1 MRVAANSS
9 SKIVLQYLRY
19 VLAAAEKHSFR
30 QAAVELGV
38 WESTISRGIRDLE
51 HEMGVALFI
60 RHPGGVTLTNA
71 GTRFLN
77 HALLAVGRIEYALKD
92 AGAAGRGEVGTVRIG
107 IFTSLASGFLAD
119 LLEAYQAK
127 NPLVHLDFVEG
138 SPAEHVSAVQH
149 HRMDIAFLT
158 GEPTAYGCET
168 TSLWTERVFV
178 VLPQDHSLVKQE
190 EISWDDLRD
199 GHFIV
204 SEAEPGP
211 EIHDYLVKH
220 LADPG
225 YHPSVERCSVGRD
238 NLMKLVSL
246 GRGLTLTSEATTGT
260 AFPGVVYRPIQQE
273 TFFRN
278 PRDSRGDRLVVGLVG
293 HVTAPA

>member
-92 AGAAGRGEVGTVRIG
+92 AVQRGVVKSAQSG
-107 IFTSLASGFLAD
+107 SGFSRL
-119 LLEAYQAK
+119 
-127 NPLVHLDFVEG
+127 
-138 SPAEHVSAVQH
+138 S
-149 HRMDIAFLT
+149 
-158 GEPTAYGCET
+158 
-168 TSLWTERVFV
+168 
-178 VLPQDHSLVKQE
+178 
-190 EISWDDLRD
+190 
-199 GHFIV
+199 
-204 SEAEPGP
+204 
-211 EIHDYLVKH
+211 
-220 LADPG
+220 
-225 YHPSVERCSVGRD
+225 
-238 NLMKLVSL
+238 
-246 GRGLTLTSEATTGT
+246 
-260 AFPGVVYRPIQQE
+260 
-273 TFFRN
+273 
-278 PRDSRGDRLVVGLVG
+278 PRDFLPICWKPIRLRTPWFISISLREVRRNMSQRFSITGWIS
-293 HVTAPA
+293 PF

>member
-168 TSLWTERVFV
+168 TRLWTERYNGDMCD
-178 VLPQDHSLVKQE
+178 LLV
-190 EISWDDLRD
+190 
-199 GHFIV
+199 
-204 SEAEPGP
+204 P
-211 EIHDYLVKH
+211 ELV
-220 LADPG
+220 A
-225 YHPSVERCSVGRD
+225 R
-238 NLMKLVSL
+238 
-246 GRGLTLTSEATTGT
+246 
-260 AFPGVVYRPIQQE
+260 
-273 TFFRN
+273 
-278 PRDSRGDRLVVGLVG
+278 
-293 HVTAPA
+293 

>member
-60 RHPGGVTLTNA
+60 RHPGGVTLINA

-158 GEPTAYGCET
+158 GEARQPGGK
-168 TSLWTERVFV
+168 V
-178 VLPQDHSLVKQE
+178 VQAWAIE
-190 EISWDDLRD
+190 GNWDPALIRSNT
-199 GHFIV
+199 F
-204 SEAEPGP
+204 EMEWPPRPGRRQTFP
-211 EIHDYLVKH
+211 EIDRAAWFVI
-220 LADPG
+220 ADARRRILKG
-225 YHPSVERCSVGRD
+225 NG
-238 NLMKLVSL
+238 
-246 GRGLTLTSEATTGT
+246 
-260 AFPGVVYRPIQQE
+260 
-273 TFFRN
+273 FR
-278 PRDSRGDRLVVGLVG
+278 RSIG
-293 HVTAPA
+293 

>member
-1 MRVAANSS
+1 MDTS
-9 SKIVLQYLRY
+9 LQLSARCGYLRY
-19 VLAAAEKHSFR
+19 VLAAAEKHCFR

-60 RHPGGVTLTNA
+60 RHPVGVTLTNA

-77 HALLAVGRIEYALKD
+77 HVGRIEYALKD
-92 AGAAGRGEVGTVRIG
+92 AGAAGRGEVHSPDRDFHVSR
-107 IFTSLASGFLAD
+107 LGFLAD

-168 TSLWTERVFV
+168 TRLWTERVR
-178 VLPQDHSLVKQE
+178 P
-190 EISWDDLRD
+190 
-199 GHFIV
+199 
-204 SEAEPGP
+204 EARTRPLEQIPPG
-211 EIHDYLVKH
+211 
-220 LADPG
+220 
-225 YHPSVERCSVGRD
+225 
-238 NLMKLVSL
+238 
-246 GRGLTLTSEATTGT
+246 TGQR
-260 AFPGVVYRPIQQE
+260 V
-273 TFFRN
+273 
-278 PRDSRGDRLVVGLVG
+278 
-293 HVTAPA
+293 